1 MYTRTLTTSSTYL
14 RNTPESINYLIN
26 TFTKPYTVSV
36 LYCTPFKSINH
47 IKKRLIIDLIIDSN
61 LTKIL
66 LMYCNIVIN
75 LNEVITTIKPH

>member
-26 TFTKPYTVSV
+26 TFTLTYTVYV

-47 IKKRLIIDLIIDSN
+47 IKKRLIANLIIDSN